1 MLCKVRIGPAWTGGD
16 ALAAGARGQRMQ
28 GAAQHFIFDD
38 RGQVW
43 EADSLELRQSLYFPA
58 HEPNFALQVVKNL
71 GFIAAERRR
80 QNAII
85 TFRPRTVS
93 PVAFASLLYWL
104 SDEPPDRIC
113 LAILSQQLS
122 HEVHGSLKQ
131 VVDRMARLIEQQQG
145 EQPLFTAR
153 GLSATALS
161 EGSPFRWLLTTWER
175 SNKRLCWSSFSKE
188 VDRRFDGR
196 FVALQP
202 GEEISELVIER
213 VGTGLRIPDY
223 KWRASARGT
232 RLADLPDRS
241 YGRWVS
247 NAYLYVLRTGR
258 PRFDD
263 VSAKI
268 YWPQSGRLHCEY
280 RRLILPWIDADGR
293 PLLLSASGLQRRL
306 SSSVEAA

>member
-1 MLCKVRIGPAWTGGD
+1 
-16 ALAAGARGQRMQ
+16 
-28 GAAQHFIFDD
+28 
-38 RGQVW
+38 
-43 EADSLELRQSLYFPA
+43 
-58 HEPNFALQVVKNL
+58 
-71 GFIAAERRR
+71 
-80 QNAII
+80 
-85 TFRPRTVS
+85 VS

-113 LAILSQQLS
+113 LAILGQQLG

-131 VVDRMARLIEQQQG
+131 VIERMARLIEQQQG
-145 EQPLFTAR
+145 QQPLFTAR
-153 GLSATALS
+153 ALSAAALAEDS
-161 EGSPFRWLLTTWER
+161 RFRWLLTNWER
-175 SNKRLCWSSFSKE
+175 SNKRLYWSSFSKE
-188 VDRRFDGR
+188 IDRRFAGR

-202 GEEISELVIER
+202 GKEISELVIER
-213 VGTGLRIPDY
+213 VGTGLRIPDH
-223 KWRASARGT
+223 KWRDSARGT

-247 NAYLYVLRTGR
+247 KAYLDVLRRGR

-293 PLLLSASGLQRRL
+293 PLLLSASGLQRHLR
-306 SSSVEAA
+306 SSIEAA